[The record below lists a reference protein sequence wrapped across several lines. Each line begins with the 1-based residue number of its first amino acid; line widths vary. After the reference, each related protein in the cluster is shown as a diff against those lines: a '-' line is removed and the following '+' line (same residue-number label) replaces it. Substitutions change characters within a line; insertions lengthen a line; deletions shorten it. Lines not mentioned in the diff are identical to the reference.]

1 MISFYH
7 DKALE
12 YQQRDLESVI
22 EQFKKHWDIDCDEE
36 LFNAANDW
44 NTNEELR
51 IDTEVK
57 A

>member
-44 NTNEELR
+44 NTDEELR